1 MINYCIVIYIYLL
14 ENYRLINFLYFGKIS
29 LSFEVIKKLIM
40 VLCILKL
47 CRILNVFIL
56 DRG

>member
-29 LSFEVIKKLIM
+29 LSFEVIEKID
-40 VLCILKL
+40 
-47 CRILNVFIL
+47 NV
-56 DRG
+56 